1 MELCYPGKKTVREI
15 LDNTPVADLHGEITA
30 KNLLIKGEN
39 LAVLQGLRGNYT
51 KKIDLIYIDPPF
63 STNTKF
69 TIGKKRVSTISMSND
84 DDIAYIDNLKGFE
97 FIEFIRERLII
108 AKELLSDIG
117 SIYLH
122 IDYKTGHYIKII
134 MDEIFGIENFRNDIT
149 RIKCNPK
156 NFQRSAYG
164 NIKDM
169 ILFYSK
175 TKNVIWNDPKLP
187 FSEKDKEKLFKKI
200 DKNGRAYTTIPL
212 HAPGETK
219 DGATSGL
226 FKGIKPPRGRHWRC
240 APQTLEDLDR
250 AGLIEWSSNGNPRK
264 IIYADEK
271 DGKKMQDIWEY
282 KDYQYPEYPTE
293 KNIDLLRL
301 IISASSNKESMVM
314 DFFCGSGTTLIA
326 AQELNRNWIGID
338 QSKQA
343 IKTTKK
349 KLSNIEKTFF
359 SDYEYLYLEAEVIS
373 LQGAHG
379 VRKKRPSQSLRK
391 KKRQLSNP
399 AARDITSVCTEHGQN

>member
-1 MELCYPGKKTVREI
+1 VELYYPGKKTVREI
-15 LDNTPVADLHGEITA
+15 LDNTPRCGLSGDIST
-30 KNLLIKGEN
+30 NNILIKGEN
-39 LAVLQGLRGNYT
+39 IAVLQRLRENYA

-63 STNTKF
+63 STSTTF
-69 TIGKKRVSTISMSND
+69 TIGEERVSTISMSNND
-84 DDIAYIDNLKGFE
+84 DVAYCDNLKGVD

-108 AKELLSDIG
+108 ARELLSDAG

-122 IDYKTGHYIKII
+122 IDYKIGHYIKII
-134 MDEIFGIENFRNDIT
+134 MDEVFGIENFRNDIT

-156 NFQRSAYG
+156 NFYRKAYG

-175 TKNVIWNDPKLP
+175 IKDVIWNEPKLP
-187 FSEKDKEKLFKKI
+187 FNEQDRERLFRKI

-226 FKGIKPPRGRHWRC
+226 FKGLKPPEGRHWRC
-240 APQTLEDLDR
+240 DPRELEALDS

-271 DGKKMQDIWEY
+271 DGKKVQDIWEF
-282 KDYQYPEYPTE
+282 KDYQYPVYPTE
-293 KNIDLLRL
+293 KNIDILKT
-301 IISASSNKESMVM
+301 IISASSNEGSVIM

-338 QSKQA
+338 KSDQA
-343 IKTTKK
+343 IKITKK
-349 KLSNIEKTFF
+349 KLNTLEKTFF
-359 SDYEYLYLEAEVIS
+359 SNCEYSYLEAKNNYVIDY
-373 LQGAHG
+373 QGK
-379 VRKKRPSQSLRK
+379 VCPS
-391 KKRQLSNP
+391 P
-399 AARDITSVCTEHGQN
+399 